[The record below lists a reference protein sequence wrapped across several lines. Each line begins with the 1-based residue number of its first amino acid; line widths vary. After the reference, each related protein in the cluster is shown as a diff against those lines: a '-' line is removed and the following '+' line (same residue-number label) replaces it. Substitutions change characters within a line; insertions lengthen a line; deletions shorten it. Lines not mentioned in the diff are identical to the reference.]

1 MVVSRISAMRS
12 KGTQLSVPE
21 IARELKVDAREGLR
35 LIEVLFDASTETEI
49 TLRIVVTVQGRTV
62 GTILRIV

>member
-1 MVVSRISAMRS
+1 MRS